1 MWKLALGVSLN
12 GPSVV
17 TGRKTE
23 HVSADA
29 GEEVDM
35 GEVDM
40 GVGGVEV
47 LTSLISPGF

>member
-12 GPSVV
+12 GPSMV
-17 TGRKTE
+17 TGKKTE

-35 GEVDM
+35 G
-40 GVGGVEV
+40 VGGVEV
-47 LTSLISPGF
+47 FISLISTGF